1 MFNVRPVN
9 DLQAA
14 LFWEWGQHAR
24 RIAARKWRADAGSG
38 RVCLKARTCRGFL
51 GFAFAALESAT
62 RPTQSPLGRVAFVFQ
77 HFGGLIV
84 SAIGTCQL
92 GGSVVVVAC
101 SLICSLWF
109 FAGPYLHSA
118 HFLKTHKTYPR
129 TVDGN
134 AYTTPDAYAYWNYT
148 PPQGC
153 CHLYVNRAKLIIE
166 CGAKQHTIDL
176 QARPYQLEIRGG
188 YVLILKPIGG
198 VEGWVLMAVWSR
210 KLDAVAKLLAQRF
223 GWRVIRY

>member
-1 MFNVRPVN
+1 MQEEL
-9 DLQAA
+9 LQESGEQMLARVEYALRQEHAA
-14 LFWEWGQHAR
+14 VSWGLPSPRWSLQQDQRNRRWIGWHLCFSILVGLLCQQLAPANWEGVW
-24 RIAARKWRADAGSG
+24 W
-38 RVCLKARTCRGFL
+38 LWL
-51 GFAFAALESAT
+51 Y
-62 RPTQSPLGRVAFVFQ
+62 VAF
-77 HFGGLIV
+77 
-84 SAIGTCQL
+84 
-92 GGSVVVVAC
+92 